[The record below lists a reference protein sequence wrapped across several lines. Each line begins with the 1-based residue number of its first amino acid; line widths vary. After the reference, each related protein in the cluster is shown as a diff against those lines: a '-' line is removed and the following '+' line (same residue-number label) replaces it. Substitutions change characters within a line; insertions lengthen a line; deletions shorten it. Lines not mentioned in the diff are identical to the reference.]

1 MRWQTFLL
9 TLDIINLTHPS
20 FDVKGLSMRKNCT
33 KKRALKMKA
42 AGSGKA
48 LMYK

>member
-1 MRWQTFLL
+1 MATFLL

-20 FDVKGLSMRKNCT
+20 FDVKGPSMRKNC
-33 KKRALKMKA
+33 KKKALKMKA
-42 AGSGKA
+42 ACSGKA